1 MSKTARLLDLAHRS
15 LHTSVHRL
23 HRGHQALMETA
34 AAYRLPTNPKSPQPE
49 KSEKTEKTERSEKPA
64 GSEKSAG
71 SEDPDGETETG
82 AEPKNSGAKT
92 DKETKKKAGKKA
104 SKRIS
109 TKGRK
114 PSAKGQKASANEK
127 EAEAEDERHPLRP
140 GPRRATRAVVRW
152 VTDGDGGWDTLL
164 RLGMVL
170 LAFLL
175 VAYFTGPFIEE
186 SPLPV
191 AVLLPVAVVL
201 YDSSPR
207 ASLLLGTALA
217 AFTLDQVWA
226 ALGVVLL
233 VGAAFAPVLA
243 ALLALALTASAI
255 HSALMWPV
263 VLLWGIAA
271 WRAGALREEVE
282 EEGAGDHHQEDAEEP
297 AEIHPLVL
305 LCAVLTGNEKGVHL
319 NAVVKVLRANGST
332 TIERPGQLRPFL
344 LAQGVA
350 VKDSVRAP
358 KWAAPGGPK
367 GTTSG
372 VYREDLERVSGPLP
386 DLLARTGHD
395 LVATAVAAA
404 LTCDVASSA
413 TAVAAS

>member
-1 MSKTARLLDLAHRS
+1 MSKTAHLLDLAHRS
-15 LHTSVHRL
+15 LHTGAHRL

-34 AAYRLPTNPKSPQPE
+34 AAYRLPTNPKSRQPE
-49 KSEKTEKTERSEKPA
+49 KPEKPA
-64 GSEKSAG
+64 GP
-71 SEDPDGETETG
+71 EDPDSEAEAG
-82 AEPKNSGAKT
+82 AEPETSGAKT

-109 TKGRK
+109 AKGRK
-114 PSAKGQKASANEK
+114 TSAKGQKASANEK
-127 EAEAEDERHPLRP
+127 EAEAEAEDERHPLRP
-140 GPRRATRAVVRW
+140 GPRRATRAVGRW
-152 VTDGDGGWDTLL
+152 VTEGDGGWDTLL
-164 RLGMVL
+164 RLGVVL

-186 SPLPV
+186 TPLPV

-233 VGAAFAPVLA
+233 VGAAFAPVLV
-243 ALLALALTASAI
+243 ALLVLALTASAI
-255 HSALMWPV
+255 HPALMWPV
-263 VLLWGIAA
+263 VLLWGIAT
-271 WRAGALREEVE
+271 WRAGALPEEVE
-282 EEGAGDHHQEDAEEP
+282 EEDVGDHHQEEAEEEAEEP

-319 NAVVKVLRANGST
+319 NAVVKALRANGST
-332 TIERPGQLRPFL
+332 TIEKPGQLRPFL

-358 KWAAPGGPK
+358 KWATPGGPK

-372 VYREDLERVSGPLP
+372 VYREDLERVIGPLS
-386 DLLARTGHD
+386 DLLARTGRD
-395 LVATAVAAA
+395 PVATAVAAA

-413 TAVAAS
+413 TAVATS